1 MKELNPGLKALK
13 QKDPKLVAKMLNKPV
28 DEVKKMMKGGKV
40 KMVLGGLLGDKMLK
54 KVKNKMAY
62 GGKVKMMGG
71 GYMDDEKKK
80 MAYGGKVKMKKGGY
94 AKKKMGKCPRDG
106 MAMKGKT
113 KAKRSK

>member
-13 QKDPKLVAKMLNKPV
+13 GENPKLVAKMLNKPV

-40 KMVLGGLLGDKMLK
+40 
-54 KVKNKMAY
+54 KMAY

-80 MAYGGKVKMKKGGY
+80 MAYGGKVKMQEGGNTSV
-94 AKKKMGKCPRDG
+94 AMKRKNKKKMAKCPRDG
-106 MAMKGKT
+106 I
-113 KAKRSK
+113 AKQGNTRGRMV

>member
-13 QKDPKLVAKMLNKPV
+13 AKDPKLVAKMLNKPV

-40 KMVLGGLLGDKMLK
+40 
-54 KVKNKMAY
+54 KMAY

-80 MAYGGKVKMKKGGY
+80 MAYGGKVKMKKGGSTS
-94 AKKKMGKCPRDG
+94 KKSKKCPING
-106 MAMKGKT
+106 MAKRGKT
-113 KAKRSK
+113 RGVTVVA

>member
-13 QKDPKLVAKMLNKPV
+13 AEKPEVVAKMLNKPV
-28 DEVKKMMKGGKV
+28 DEVKKMMKGGKI
-40 KMVLGGLLGDKMLK
+40 KMLAGGIIPKLFK
-54 KVKNKMAY
+54 KKKDML
-62 GGKVKMMGG
+62 GMMGG

-80 MAYGGKVKMKKGGY
+80 MAYGGKVKIKKGGY

-113 KAKRSK
+113 RAKRSK

>member
-13 QKDPKLVAKMLNKPV
+13 AEKPEVVAKMLNKPV

-40 KMVLGGLLGDKMLK
+40 KMVLGGLLGNKLFKKKKSML
-54 KVKNKMAY
+54 
-62 GGKVKMMGG
+62 GMMGG

-113 KAKRSK
+113 RAKRSK

>member
-1 MKELNPGLKALK
+1 MKELNSGLRALK
-13 QKDPKLVAKMLNKPV
+13 EKDPKLVAKMLNKPV

-40 KMVLGGLLGDKMLK
+40 
-54 KVKNKMAY
+54 KMAY

-113 KAKRSK
+113 RAKRSK